1 MGLKSKK
8 EQIKNKLQLISLIF
22 LRVVEKDWMA
32 LKSNG
37 QVSDSACF
45 ASGWYDSLLEKVLLL
60 FSIIMIRLVFDQGLD
75 SNISLIQEIS
85 FYSRY

>member
-1 MGLKSKK
+1 M
-8 EQIKNKLQLISLIF
+8 IPLIF

-60 FSIIMIRLVFDQGLD
+60 FSII
-75 SNISLIQEIS
+75 QEIS
-85 FYSRY
+85 FIRDIKRIFSSFQGEKGLCCCCCCRCCCC